1 MATAKKPLAGLGKRG
16 IDPQKPSS
24 YVASRKTEP
33 EIKSIV
39 RATEEQRA
47 RAAAEEEQRKQE
59 QAQKDRELARTK
71 ILDKPILTKE
81 DALAFLDSDVG
92 KMLPLQKQRDS
103 LNRAISGNLIVG
115 IGSSPTLLKQELDS
129 IFNELNAIRKNPTGY
144 VKSQLP
150 NTVGMYLYLNAIGS
164 PDADKFLN
172 DAKNSVALLS
182 EYKVPAADIDKLIES
197 GKSYGQ
203 MRIDDYVEKH
213 KPGIMDYAFPVFMGM
228 MTGAAGLSAIQ
239 AAAFNTFQALAH
251 GAEPI
256 DALKSGIANLAASE
270 VGEYLQTVKGVT
282 TDPIIKNAAT
292 NAIRNAASASVLG
305 QDVKTAALSGLV
317 GGAVAGTALK
327 ASDNAAISRAVGEYT
342 QGVAAGM
349 SPEAAMAQALSGFAD
364 EEVADARRK
373 VQDRAAIEQAKID
386 TQKPAQDQVIEAFS
400 QPKSPG
406 VGTQLGEAT
415 AELAGGIQYGS
426 RPGAQGTDIVSDVNL
441 PSIPVKPVIPSDVNT
456 LPTVEVVASPG
467 EFGADL
473 IRPTTPSRDTDI
485 LNLTGLRPA
494 ITPPSGVSVTAP
506 TLPDITIPTAPTAPT
521 QPIAPTPPTQPTQPT
536 QPSTPITPP
545 APTQPPATDQMLP
558 GVEVTGDR
566 DRDIL
571 NLTGLTRPT
580 TPTTPQEPPKPSL
593 PEVEVVGEPL
603 EEEPVELKPDTEAE
617 TKPTK
622 PPVEE
627 EPGTKPTRP
636 ILLSLLNLPT
646 AYLGDRPGEMRPGT
660 AALAQA
666 LGVGDPGALYLGKK
680 GKERKPVWNVES
692 LKLKDELGGDYG

>member
-1 MATAKKPLAGLGKRG
+1 MATAMKPLAGLGKRVTT
-16 IDPQKPSS
+16 PQTTSTYTQPTISK
-24 YVASRKTEP
+24 
-33 EIKSIV
+33 
-39 RATEEQRA
+39 ATPAQIEAAQKREAYDKALAADISKVEQWDV
-47 RAAAEEEQRKQE
+47 ENTPITTWQ
-59 QAQKDRELARTK
+59 QAQKFYQSDLAKIMPIETEIANLNWSISTADAYGQDRNANGYVR
-71 ILDKPILTKE
+71 E
-81 DALAFLDSDVG
+81 DIAKA
-92 KMLPLQKQRDS
+92 
-103 LNRAISGNLIVG
+103 
-115 IGSSPTLLKQELDS
+115 E
-129 IFNELNAIRKNPTGY
+129 AIRKNPLSY
-144 VKSQLP
+144 VKKNFPRLVSLAAFTDFPELASRHKSNLDKAVAYLIQNKVDVKEIQKLADS
-150 NTVGMYLYLNAIGS
+150 GMAEAQQRYQHNVSAS
-164 PDADKFLN
+164 KPDF
-172 DAKNSVALLS
+172 
-182 EYKVPAADIDKLIES
+182 
-197 GKSYGQ
+197 
-203 MRIDDYVEKH
+203 MDYV
-213 KPGIMDYAFPVFMGM
+213 F
-228 MTGAAGLSAIQ
+228 GAAENLIVGGLTGGLGLSAVNS
-239 AAAFNTFQALAH
+239 AALNSALAIAN
-251 GAEPI
+251 GANVQ
-256 DALKSGIANLAASE
+256 DALKAGIAGLAANE
-270 VGEYLQTVKGVT
+270 VGSYLQSVNSLAANPTVNTAVT
-282 TDPIIKNAAT
+282 NAA
-292 NAIRNAASASVLG
+292 RNIASASVLG
-305 QDVKTAALSGLV
+305 QDVKTAALAGLA
-317 GGAVAGTALK
+317 GGAAAGTLLK

-342 QGVAAGM
+342 QGIASGM
-349 SPEAAMAQALSGFAD
+349 SPAMAMTQALSGFAD
-364 EEVADARRK
+364 EEMADARRK
-373 VQDRAAIEQAKID
+373 IQDQAAIEQAKID
-386 TQKPAQDQVIEAFS
+386 TKKPAQDQVIEAFS

-415 AELAGGIQYGS
+415 AELGGGIQYGS

-494 ITPPSGVSVTAP
+494 ITPPSGVSVTTP
-506 TLPDITIPTAPTAPT
+506 TLPDITIPTAPT
-521 QPIAPTPPTQPTQPT
+521 QPIAPPPPTQPTQPT
-536 QPSTPITPP
+536 QPSAPVTPP

-558 GVEVTGDR
+558 EVEVTGDR

-580 TPTTPQEPPKPSL
+580 TPTTPTTPQAPPKPSL

>member
-1 MATAKKPLAGLGKRG
+1 MATAKKPLAGLGKKVTASSQG
-16 IDPQKPSS
+16 YSYTPPSP
-24 YVASRKTEP
+24 VKT
-33 EIKSIV
+33 K
-39 RATEEQRA
+39 T
-47 RAAAEEEQRKQE
+47 AAEIEAEQKREAYEKALAADIRKVESWQPVTTYE
-59 QAQKDRELARTK
+59 QAVAFGKSEIGKRIPNMDNWLYNLEWSYYNYGNAKPETRERNLNYYLNLVNEAKTNLPKAMEKGLSDAVNNYLHAVRGYNLDPHPQLANT
-71 ILDKPILTKE
+71 LT
-81 DALAFLDSDVG
+81 
-92 KMLPLQKQRDS
+92 RY
-103 LNRAISGNLIVG
+103 
-115 IGSSPTLLKQELDS
+115 T
-129 IFNELNAIRKNPTGY
+129 NELNDAVKFAVEVGVSPQNI
-144 VKSQLP
+144 VKSLE
-150 NTVGMYLYLNAIGS
+150 VGQKEYTEGINRMIADLNKSDQIWGIAENLILGGLTSSLSPLNATL
-164 PDADKFLN
+164 LN
-172 DAKNSVALLS
+172 SAIAL
-182 EYKVPAADIDKLIES
+182 ENKVPFKDVLKVAISNLTGNEVV
-197 GKSYGQ
+197 SYLQ
-203 MRIDDYVEKH
+203 
-213 KPGIMDYAFPVFMGM
+213 GIQAITKDPVVNS
-228 MTGAAGLSAIQ
+228 AVSNSLRSALSA
-239 AAAFNTFQALAH
+239 QAL
-251 GAEPI
+251 
-256 DALKSGIANLAASE
+256 K
-270 VGEYLQTVKGVT
+270 
-282 TDPIIKNAAT
+282 
-292 NAIRNAASASVLG
+292 
-305 QDVKTAALSGLV
+305 QDVKTAALAGFA
-317 GGAVAGTALK
+317 GGAAAGTLLK

-342 QGVAAGM
+342 QGLAAGM
-349 SPEAAMAQALSGFAD
+349 SPEVAMAQALSGFAD

-373 VQDRAAIEQAKID
+373 IQDQAVIEQAKID
-386 TQKPAQDQVIEAFS
+386 TKKPAQDQVIEAFS

-426 RPGAQGTDIVSDVNL
+426 RPGAQGTDIVKDVDL
-441 PSIPVKPVIPSDVNT
+441 PSIPVKPVIPSDRDT
-456 LPTVEVVASPG
+456 LPGIDVVAPPG

-494 ITPPSGVSVTAP
+494 ITPPSGVSVTTP

-521 QPIAPTPPTQPTQPT
+521 QP
-536 QPSTPITPP
+536 
-545 APTQPPATDQMLP
+545 PATDQMLP
-558 GVEVTGDR
+558 EVEVTGDR